1 MKTDILVI
9 GAGPAGM
16 MAALT
21 AADMGENV
29 VLAERNE
36 RIARKLGITGAG
48 RCNIT
53 NQADVEEL
61 IANIPG
67 NGRFLY
73 SAFRN
78 FGVNELMN
86 YFEQELHIS
95 LKVERGRRV
104 FPESDEAGEVVGA
117 FAKKLKSS
125 KIELLTS
132 TRITRLQ
139 FDAEHRVEG
148 VISDDGR
155 KIDAR
160 AVIVATGGVSYP
172 GTGST
177 GDGYRLAKAV
187 GHTVIDPVPSL
198 VPLESVE
205 EWPKR
210 LQGLSLV
217 NVSAT
222 SFYKDQK
229 LDSEFGE
236 MLFTHFGVSGPM
248 ILSMSRKATF
258 KVLDEPGSVSIVIDL
273 KPALSE
279 TELDARIQRD
289 FAKYIRK
296 IYQNSLDDLL
306 PQKLI
311 PVIIELSAIDPL
323 KPVHQI
329 TREERLE
336 LVKLLKNLRLTI
348 ARPRPIAEAIITAGG
363 VSTKEINPKTMESK
377 VAPGLYFAGEIIDV
391 DAYTGGYNLQIA
403 FSTGYLAGREAARQL
418 TMSSEQ

>member
-16 MAALT
+16 MAAL
-21 AADMGENV
+21 AAAETGARV

-36 RIARKLGITGAG
+36 RIGRKLGITGAG

-53 NQADVEEL
+53 NQADLEEL

-73 SAFRN
+73 SAFRS
-78 FGVNELMN
+78 FGVNELMG
-86 YFEQELHIS
+86 YFEQELHIP

-104 FPESDEAGEVVGA
+104 FPVSDEAGEVVGA
-117 FAKKLKSS
+117 FAKKLKMA
-125 KIELLTS
+125 KVELLTG
-132 TRITRLQ
+132 TRIVKILLDGQ
-139 FDAEHRVEG
+139 NKVAG
-148 VISDDGR
+148 IISEDGR
-155 KIDAR
+155 RIDAR

-177 GDGYRLAKAV
+177 GDGYRLAKTV
-187 GHTVIDPVPSL
+187 GHALIEPVPSL
-198 VPLESVE
+198 VPLETVE

-210 LQGLSLV
+210 LQGLSLI
-217 NVSAT
+217 NVAVS
-222 SFYKDQK
+222 SFHKGQK
-229 LDSEFGE
+229 LDSDFGE
-236 MLFTHFGVSGPM
+236 MLFTHFGVSGPI
-248 ILSMSRKATF
+248 ILSLSRKAAR
-258 KVLDEPGSVSIVIDL
+258 KVLEEPGSVSIVIDL

-289 FAKYIRK
+289 FAKFIRK

-306 PQKLI
+306 PQKMI
-311 PVIIELSAIDPL
+311 PVIIELSGIDPQ

-329 TREERLE
+329 TREERLRI
-336 LVKLLKNLRLTI
+336 VNLLKKLQLAI
-348 ARPRPIAEAIITAGG
+348 ARPRPIAEAIVTAGG

-377 VAPGLYFAGEIIDV
+377 IVPGLYFAGEVIDV

-403 FSTGYLAGREAARQL
+403 FSTGFVAGREAGKRLAVD
-418 TMSSEQ
+418 S

>member
-21 AADMGENV
+21 AAGQGVRV

-36 RIARKLGITGAG
+36 RIGRKLGITGAG

-86 YFEQELHIS
+86 YFEQELHIP

-104 FPESDEAGEVVGA
+104 FPESDEAGQVVNA
-117 FAKKLKSS
+117 FYKKLKMS

-132 TRITRLQ
+132 TRIIKIL
-139 FDAEHRVEG
+139 FDEENKVEG
-148 VISDDGR
+148 VISEDGR
-155 KIDAR
+155 RIDTKV
-160 AVIVATGGVSYP
+160 VIVATGGVSYP

-177 GDGYRLAKAV
+177 GDGYCLAKTA

-217 NVSAT
+217 NVSTT

-248 ILSMSRKATF
+248 ILSLSRKTAF
-258 KVLDEPGSVSIVIDL
+258 KVLDEPGSVAIVIDL

-279 TELDARIQRD
+279 AELDARVQRD

-329 TREERLE
+329 TKEERLG

-348 ARPRPIAEAIITAGG
+348 ARPRPIAEAIVTAGG

-377 VAPGLYFAGEIIDV
+377 NASGLYFAGEVIDV

-403 FSTGYLAGREAARQL
+403 FSTGFIAGREAGRKV
-418 TMSSEQ
+418 TVDS